1 MKSFV
6 RELQPSSRRELC
18 YNASQKQLFVL
29 GAIANTTRT
38 AKFTEN
44 ICQLGEN
51 RIKPSWELLATL
63 PLLCTCI
70 WRRNLTALLHC
81 LKWLQN
87 VLFFVLIW
95 MRLLGT
101 IFIHCECE
109 ETKAKI
115 NARHART
122 SPIKASRKHDSSSG
136 RKGTNISI
144 LPSRIAISAV
154 MMSLPLP
161 CFAKKTLLLVV
172 IDSSL
177 RNRTKVGSQS
187 DIRYVLCYAT
197 PESLELMHVWFSLSL
212 TPP

>member
-1 MKSFV
+1 MSHSFK
-6 RELQPSSRRELC
+6 C
-18 YNASQKQLFVL
+18 
-29 GAIANTTRT
+29 
-38 AKFTEN
+38 
-44 ICQLGEN
+44 CQ
-51 RIKPSWELLATL
+51 
-63 PLLCTCI
+63 
-70 WRRNLTALLHC
+70 
-81 LKWLQN
+81 
-87 VLFFVLIW
+87 
-95 MRLLGT
+95 MRLLAT

>member
-1 MKSFV
+1 
-6 RELQPSSRRELC
+6 
-18 YNASQKQLFVL
+18 
-29 GAIANTTRT
+29 
-38 AKFTEN
+38 
-44 ICQLGEN
+44 
-51 RIKPSWELLATL
+51 
-63 PLLCTCI
+63 
-70 WRRNLTALLHC
+70 
-81 LKWLQN
+81 
-87 VLFFVLIW
+87 

-187 DIRYVLCYAT
+187 DIRYVLCAMLLQKVWSWCMCGFLWVWLPLRNSLSVQKTEKHPLKGSSLSSPQVPT
-197 PESLELMHVWFSLSL
+197 PENLADKSDFKIGPNILKLLCNNKHAMPTREPYIFS
-212 TPP
+212 TK

>member
-1 MKSFV
+1 
-6 RELQPSSRRELC
+6 
-18 YNASQKQLFVL
+18 
-29 GAIANTTRT
+29 
-38 AKFTEN
+38 
-44 ICQLGEN
+44 
-51 RIKPSWELLATL
+51 
-63 PLLCTCI
+63 
-70 WRRNLTALLHC
+70 
-81 LKWLQN
+81 
-87 VLFFVLIW
+87 
-95 MRLLGT
+95 MRLLAT

-187 DIRYVLCYAT
+187 DIRYVLCAM
-197 PESLELMHVWFSLSL
+197 LLQKVWS
-212 TPP
+212 